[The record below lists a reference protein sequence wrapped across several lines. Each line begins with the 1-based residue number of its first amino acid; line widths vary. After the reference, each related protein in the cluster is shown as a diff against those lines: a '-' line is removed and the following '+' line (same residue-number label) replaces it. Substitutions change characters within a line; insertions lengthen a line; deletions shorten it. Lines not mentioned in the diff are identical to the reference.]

1 MTKEGKTV
9 VILFGM
15 IVVVGGCQAPQ
26 GRPLHPLMKI
36 ETSLGNITLELDV
49 EKAPLSVMNFA
60 DYARKGF
67 YNGTIF
73 HRVVA
78 NALIQGGAYT
88 PDMSEKTEGLQE
100 GIKNES
106 GNGLSNTR
114 GTIALVRAPAR
125 PNSTK
130 AQFFIN
136 VFTNDSFDAA
146 TAGGSTAYTVFGK
159 VVEGMNTVDRI
170 SRTPVGPHPKYA
182 AGLLA
187 VVPVEPVVI
196 RDVRLL
202 TPFDPKD
209 AQAAAK
215 DAEAE
220 AERVVR
226 EAKEAKERAFRER
239 IEGIENAHGKLT
251 TTESGLRYVDIRVGT
266 GPMPT
271 IEDSVVIHCL
281 ATLADETEVENTLEG
296 EPMTSDVKRMVK
308 GVQDG
313 LISMHEGG
321 KRLMIVPADLA
332 YGNRGIPG
340 KVPVNSI
347 LFYEVDLLEVR

>member
-1 MTKEGKTV
+1 MTKEGKTI
-9 VILFGM
+9 VILLGM
-15 IVVVGGCQAPQ
+15 IVAVGGCQAPQ
-26 GRPLHPLMKI
+26 RRPLHPLVKI
-36 ETSLGNITLELDV
+36 ETSLGNITLELNA
-49 EKAPLSVMNFA
+49 EKAPLSVTNFT

-73 HRVVA
+73 DRVVA

-100 GIKNES
+100 GIKDES
-106 GNGLSNTR
+106 GNGLTNIR
-114 GTIALVRAPAR
+114 GTIAMVRELAL

-146 TAGGSTAYTVFGK
+146 TTAGTTAYTVFGK

-209 AQAAAK
+209 AQAVVKA
-215 DAEAE
+215 AEAE
-220 AERVVR
+220 AERVAK
-226 EAKEAKERAFRER
+226 ETKEAKERAFRER
-239 IEGIENAHGKLT
+239 IEGIENAYGKLT

-271 IEDSVVIHCL
+271 LEDSVVIHCL
-281 ATLADETEVENTLEG
+281 ATLEDETEVENTLEG
-296 EPMTSDVKRMVK
+296 EPMTPDVKRMVK
-308 GVQDG
+308 GFQEG

-321 KRLMIVPADLA
+321 KRLMIVPANLA

-340 KVPVNSI
+340 RIPENSI
-347 LFYEVDLLEVR
+347 VFYEVDLLEVR